1 MTFVNDI
8 NIKKGLEE
16 LKNEQLIYGYS
27 YQLNNDSIQKIKE
40 FDITLLEKKVINI
53 QLTET
58 YCYRIKNTD
67 EVYES
72 FEGLLQNTS
81 PMSNER
87 FNQLL
92 FEKLMKK

>member
-8 NIKKGLEE
+8 NIKKELEE

-58 YCYRIKNTD
+58 YCYSIKNTD

-81 PMSNER
+81 PMYNER